1 MTYLRPTILCLA
13 LFAAASIHAE
23 TVPASGHFDARIKE
37 VQYNPSDVVRVVG
50 HYGYSTDIEF
60 AVGETIKNIA
70 LGDTL
75 AWDVAPADNHLFVK
89 PREDNAATNMTVITD
104 RRIYQIALDA
114 RRAAA
119 TGPKSHQVYFLVRFR
134 YPQDE
139 AARLEA
145 EVKEREAVA
154 RQRQVESALRK
165 KPDVRN
171 WTYYAC
177 GDKALWPAEVFD
189 DGRFTWMR
197 FPAAQQIPAVFEVGP
212 DQAESIVDG
221 AMEGEFYV
229 VHHTARRFVLRQ
241 GKAVACVENRA
252 YNRYGIGT
260 PSGTRSDE
268 IERVVKP
275 VEADGAV
282 TTQGAPRPVVAPP
295 TSPIAVDPALITPVI
310 RPATEPVPDVEPP
323 KPTRQERLRARQG
336 ATP

>member
-1 MTYLRPTILCLA
+1 MTYLRSSILCLA
-13 LFAAASIHAE
+13 LLAAAGAQAE
-23 TVPASGHFDARIKE
+23 SVPASGNFDARIKE

-60 AVGETIKNIA
+60 AAGETIKNIA

-114 RRAAA
+114 RRTAR
-119 TGPKSHQVYFLVRFR
+119 TGGKSSHVYFLVRFR
-134 YPQDE
+134 YPEDD
-139 AARLEA
+139 AARMTAEA
-145 EVKEREAVA
+145 KERETVA

-197 FPAAQQIPAVFEVGP
+197 FPAAQQIPAVFEIGP
-212 DQAESIVDG
+212 GKAESVVDG
-221 AMEGEFYV
+221 AMEGEYYV
-229 VHHTARRFVLRQ
+229 VHHTAKRFVLRQ

-252 YNRYGIGT
+252 YNRYGIAT
-260 PSGTRSDE
+260 PTGTRSSE
-268 IERVVKP
+268 IERVVKK
-275 VEADGAV
+275 VEANGAV
-282 TTQGAPRPVVAPP
+282 TTQGAPRPVISPP
-295 TSPIAVDPALITPVI
+295 ISPIVIDPALITPTV
-310 RPATEPVPDVEPP
+310 RPLAEPAPDVEAP

>member
-1 MTYLRPTILCLA
+1 MTCLRPTLLCLA
-13 LFAAASIHAE
+13 LLAAGSIHAE
-23 TVPASGHFDARIKE
+23 SVPTSVRFDARIKE

-60 AVGETIKNIA
+60 AAGETIKNIA

-114 RRAAA
+114 RRAAG
-119 TGPKSHQVYFLVRFR
+119 TGPKSNHVYFLVRFR
-134 YPQDE
+134 YPQDD
-139 AARLEA
+139 AARVAAEA
-145 EVKEREAVA
+145 KERETVA
-154 RQRQVESALRK
+154 RQRQMESALRK

-177 GDKALWPAEVFD
+177 GDKTLWPAEVFD

-197 FPAAQQIPAVFEVGP
+197 FPAAQQIPAIFEIGP
-212 DQAESIVDG
+212 DKSESIVDG
-221 AMEGEFYV
+221 AMEGDYYV
-229 VHHTARRFVLRQ
+229 VHHTAQQFVLRQ
-241 GKAVACVENRA
+241 GKAVACVQNRA
-252 YNRYGIGT
+252 YNRYGIST
-260 PSGTRSDE
+260 PTGTRSDE
-268 IERVVKP
+268 VERMVKP
-275 VEADGAV
+275 VEANGAV

-295 TSPIAVDPALITPVI
+295 TNPITINPALITPVVQ
-310 RPATEPVPDVEPP
+310 PAAEPEPVVEPR